1 MEMSLSKRQMKMV
14 DILLKESEYCT
25 AATLAG
31 LLKVSEKT
39 IHGEIAEINR
49 KSKACMI
56 SSLKGKGYVV
66 RDKDAWIR
74 QKYIVGD
81 EGRRDIKSIR
91 KLIVIHMLIE

>member
-1 MEMSLSKRQMKMV
+1 MEISLSKRQMKMV

-49 KSKACMI
+49 K
-56 SSLKGKGYVV
+56 
-66 RDKDAWIR
+66 
-74 QKYIVGD
+74 
-81 EGRRDIKSIR
+81 
-91 KLIVIHMLIE
+91 

>member
-1 MEMSLSKRQMKMV
+1 MEISLSKRQMKMV

-25 AATLAG
+25 AATLAN

-56 SSLKGKGYVV
+56 SSLKGKGY
-66 RDKDAWIR
+66 I
-74 QKYIVGD
+74 GMSGS
-81 EGRRDIKSIR
+81 GRTISLVMRGEEI
-91 KLIVIHMLIE
+91 